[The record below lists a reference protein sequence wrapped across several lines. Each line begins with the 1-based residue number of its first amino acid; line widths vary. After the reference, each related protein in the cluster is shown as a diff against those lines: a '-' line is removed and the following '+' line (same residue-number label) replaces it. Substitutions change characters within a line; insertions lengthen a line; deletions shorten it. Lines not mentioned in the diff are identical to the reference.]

1 MRDSKGLLRYSLE
14 EPKGISLRDS
24 KEFLR
29 ESFCGV
35 FKDSYGCLMGSL
47 GFPKD
52 SKGLP

>member
-29 ESFCGV
+29 ESFWRV
-35 FKDSYGCLMGSL
+35 FKDS
-47 GFPKD
+47 
-52 SKGLP
+52 